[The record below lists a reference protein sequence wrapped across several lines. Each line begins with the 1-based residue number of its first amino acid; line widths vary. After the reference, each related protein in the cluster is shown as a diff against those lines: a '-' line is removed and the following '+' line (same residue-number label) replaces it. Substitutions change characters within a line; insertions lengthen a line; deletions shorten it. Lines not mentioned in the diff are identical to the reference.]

1 MGRKNKMKGAQNNGG
16 PQTLTLPD
24 GSKIPIALPSG
35 MSKQQMAQAVAFM
48 KANPAFAKQMAA
60 NSQKLSPRQ
69 IQEMLQMQQMYQ
81 SKVMQEKMAL
91 LKDDPELAPM
101 WEDIKQNGQAA
112 MKKYWDDP
120 EWISKV
126 SEKMG
131 RLRVKPRGEVKTLHD
146 AAKAGDVAKAE
157 ALLAGGVRGPKA
169 ARIPSVRGLPTST
182 RLTPEVS
189 SRSGSPWAS
198 TSRRW

>member
-1 MGRKNKMKGAQNNGG
+1 MGLGLGLGG
-16 PQTLTLPD
+16 GLP
-24 GSKIPIALPSG
+24 
-35 MSKQQMAQAVAFM
+35 
-48 KANPAFAKQMAA
+48 
-60 NSQKLSPRQ
+60 
-69 IQEMLQMQQMYQ
+69 LQH
-81 SKVMQEKMAL
+81 
-91 LKDDPELAPM
+91 PELAPM

-157 ALLAGGVRGPKA
+157 ALLAGEGSGARPTWQTPGPWL
-169 ARIPSVRGLPTST
+169 R
-182 RLTPEVS
+182 
-189 SRSGSPWAS
+189 
-198 TSRRW
+198 